1 MAIFYGI
8 DSSYASSLFSSLN
21 NSNNSQ
27 IGNVGNY
34 LSDYA
39 SIRNGSYSKLL
50 KKYYS
55 LDSTSDSSNKKTSL
69 STSKDDTKTLKA
81 IDNTTDA
88 LKESADTL
96 LSNGS
101 NSVFRKVSKTDEK
114 GNVTNEYDKDKI
126 YGAVKQFVDDYNDV
140 VDSVG
145 KSNTSSI
152 QSNAKAMYYLTQANK
167 ALLSSVGIGVD
178 TDGKLSVNEES
189 FKKADMSTV
198 KSLFH
203 GAGSYGYQ
211 VSAKASLINYNV
223 ETENK
228 RANTYTNSGTYAYN
242 YSQGNFYN
250 DVF

>member
-1 MAIFYGI
+1 MRI
-8 DSSYASSLFSSLN
+8 SSLN
-21 NSNNSQ
+21 NYDKTLANLYIIYDDLNALLIFSFLLPSASSLK
-27 IGNVGNY
+27 G
-34 LSDYA
+34 LYA
-39 SIRNGSYSKLL
+39 FGEWLIPA
-50 KKYYS
+50 KYAHSAIDKS
-55 LDSTSDSSNKKTSL
+55 LTSL